1 MDLFLIGRVRLYL
14 LLPTYE
20 VYYIRIAAYFIG
32 SIFTYASYLLGSTS

>member
-1 MDLFLIGRVRLYL
+1 MDLFLIGRLSLYL

-20 VYYIRIAAYFIG
+20 VYYIRLSAYFIG